1 MGPAAPVRG
10 PAFARWSAS
19 RARNR
24 PRTPA
29 TARNRAAPGR
39 VLAVRGDATYGGACG
54 MTGNNGWRMA
64 CGAAAALL
72 LVVLSAL
79 VREAE
84 ARQEPWRGAELAV
97 VLPAE

>member
-1 MGPAAPVRG
+1 
-10 PAFARWSAS
+10 
-19 RARNR
+19 
-24 PRTPA
+24 
-29 TARNRAAPGR
+29 
-39 VLAVRGDATYGGACG
+39 